1 MSKKYIG
8 LIGDKIDI
16 QDLDFI
22 LKDENWNINFIE
34 NKYLLS
40 SNLFESINSD
50 YEILLK
56 AKHFLDILNGAAKAI
71 YNNHIYV
78 TANTV
83 YRMNELNKLQG
94 TGFMSGKITGRSR
107 LRATLTID
115 SKEKGK
121 ISENKYQ
128 KWIDKAKTD
137 SNVREI
143 LHFFNNQD
151 WWNLYKIY
159 EIIRKDLKKSG
170 MNNLVSKNE
179 ISRFTRTANDNK
191 IIGGKARHATYDNE
205 SHTNPMDI
213 NSARKF
219 ILDYFEKWIESKE

>member
-1 MSKKYIG
+1 MSKKYVG
-8 LIGDKIDI
+8 LIGDSMDI
-16 QDLDFI
+16 QDLDYI
-22 LKDENWNINFIE
+22 LNDDNWKINFIE

-40 SNLFESINSD
+40 SSFLDSINSE

-56 AKHFLDILNGAAKAI
+56 AKQFLDILNGAAKAI
-71 YNNHIYV
+71 YNNHIYI

-83 YRMNELNKLQG
+83 YTINEQNKLQG
-94 TGFMSGKITGRSR
+94 TAFMSGKSTGRSR
-107 LRATLTID
+107 FRATLTIE
-115 SKEKGK
+115 SNEKV
-121 ISENKYQ
+121 SENKYQ

-143 LHFFNNQD
+143 LHYFNNQD

-170 MNNLVSKNE
+170 MSNLVSKNE

-191 IIGGKARHATYDNE
+191 IIGEKARHATYDNE
-205 SHTNPMDI
+205 SHNNPMDI

-219 ILDYFEKWIESKE
+219 ILDYFEKWIELKE